1 MKARKVTERTIPAE
15 IENVPSENLDE
26 KMDDEPIIEST
37 NKEEAEGKIVFEQVD
52 FERLEEMPKY

>member
-1 MKARKVTERTIPAE
+1 MTERTIPAE